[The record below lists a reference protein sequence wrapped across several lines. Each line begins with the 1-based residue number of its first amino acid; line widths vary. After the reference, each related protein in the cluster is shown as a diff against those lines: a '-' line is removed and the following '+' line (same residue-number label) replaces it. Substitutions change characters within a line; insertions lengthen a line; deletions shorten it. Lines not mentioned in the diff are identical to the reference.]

1 MGVRHDVPVN
11 VWGYFEGKP
20 ELFAALVAAIAVV
33 GGVVGAKMQ
42 ANGGRAQ
49 AAAAREAAE
58 IAAEAQRASTLWSVR
73 QVQVAEFVQAV
84 REAVRL
90 SDRFYLEPDGG
101 ELQNRA
107 HAAYQ
112 AASLKKAE
120 IELIASR
127 GVVNAAQ
134 AVLLS
139 ASEYSMEARSGGP
152 TSYAELTLLR
162 LNFSSDEE
170 TARAAEAANAAFYFG
185 GETSYSSRLELLL
198 AVPGLSSAQA
208 YRLARDASHPGQRE
222 QSRED
227 ANRDLE
233 EKLAEFVVAA
243 RDMLN
248 SEDQSAPRLPTRRR
262 WR

>member
-1 MGVRHDVPVN
+1 MDV
-11 VWGYFEGKP
+11 WKYFEGKP
-20 ELFAALVAAIAVV
+20 ELFAALVAAIAIV

-58 IAAEAQRASTLWSVR
+58 IAAEAQRVATLWSVR
-73 QVQVAEFVQAV
+73 QVQVAEFVQSV

-112 AASLKKAE
+112 TASLKKAE

-139 ASEYSMEARSGGP
+139 ASEYSSAARSGGP
-152 TSYAELTLLR
+152 TAYAELTLLR
-162 LNFSSDEE
+162 LIFDGEDQ
-170 TARAAEAANAAFYFG
+170 TARAASAANMALNAG
-185 GETSYSSRLELLL
+185 SGMSYAPRLELLL
-198 AVPGLSSAQA
+198 AVPGLSEAQA
-208 YRLARDASHPGQRE
+208 HRLARDSNEPGRRDQT
-222 QSRED
+222 RED
-227 ANRDLE
+227 LTRDLD
-233 EKLAEFVVAA
+233 EKLTTFVDAA
-243 RDMLN
+243 RTMLK
-248 SEDQSAPRLPTRRR
+248 SEDDIAPAVPPQHRQWRRVA
-262 WR
+262 